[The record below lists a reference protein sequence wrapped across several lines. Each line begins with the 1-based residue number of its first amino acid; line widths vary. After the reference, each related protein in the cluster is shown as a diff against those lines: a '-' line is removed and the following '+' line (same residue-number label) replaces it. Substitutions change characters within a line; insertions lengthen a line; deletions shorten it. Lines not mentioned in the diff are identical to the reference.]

1 MLFRTAKNE
10 NLRVKGTSMYR
21 SSIFPLI
28 VAISLVSGCG
38 YDGDRSSSQIF
49 PARNAIR
56 LELPEEDEQIDFRFV
71 NWAEDG
77 SHVRTIVTEFKDGIT
92 ETKYFRPDSTL
103 DKVTQFYPTES
114 QEQDVGDANNT
125 NKTRQLRISLVYDEN
140 GKVLLYERAFQ
151 PDGKAAVFGSRGADG
166 NFRRELFYENGKSL
180 HRLHFIDPSG
190 LVLMEQIFGRDGIIE
205 LVIRRDKRGN
215 EATEEYRE
223 DGTLCYVTVR
233 PRSKYG
239 PVERS
244 FYSTDG
250 ARLEMQ
256 VRYASGSI
264 QVKYYV
270 SGKVVEERYVYQ
282 SGTASVTTWDSTG
295 NKITRRYSGKP
306 DSNDWTDITGFELK
320 GVTEYD
326 GDSKVRREIEFHP
339 DGKTPREVRYPDGPG
354 TTYKTLYKYF
364 REDGTLEKEEYK
376 EDYKTTRDE
385 KEYPAEDEIR
395 ETVPEEYF
403 TPSDRSSPELLSASE
418 MPEPPQYGCE
428 NCCGEGCE
436 YCMP

>member
-1 MLFRTAKNE
+1 MLFRTANNE

-28 VAISLVSGCG
+28 VAISIVSGCG

-49 PARNAIR
+49 PTRNAIR

-103 DKVTQFYPTES
+103 DKITQFYPASDE
-114 QEQDVGDANNT
+114 EDAGGSDG
-125 NKTRQLRISLVYDEN
+125 KRQLRISLVYDED

-151 PDGKAAVFGSRGADG
+151 TDGKAAVFGSRRADG
-166 NFRRELFYENGKSL
+166 VFRRELFYEDGKNL
-180 HRLHFIDPSG
+180 HRLHFIDRSG
-190 LVLMEQIFGRDGIIE
+190 LVLIEQIFGRDGIVD
-205 LVIRRDKRGN
+205 LVIRRDNRGN

-223 DGTLCYVTVR
+223 DGTLRYVTVR
-233 PRSKYG
+233 PRSKHG

-244 FYSTDG
+244 FFSTDG

-264 QVKYYV
+264 QVKYYEN
-270 SGKVVEERYVYQ
+270 GKVVEERYVYQ
-282 SGTASVTTWDSTG
+282 SGTASVSTWDKDG
-295 NKITRRYSGKP
+295 NKVTRRYSGKP
-306 DSNDWTDITGFELK
+306 DSNSWTDISGFELK

-326 GDSKVRREIEFHP
+326 GDTRVRREIEFHP

-385 KEYPAEDEIR
+385 KEYPVEDNIR

-403 TPSDRSSPELLSASE
+403 TPSGREAPELLSAAE

>member
-1 MLFRTAKNE
+1 MSRYA
-10 NLRVKGTSMYR
+10 
-21 SSIFPLI
+21 IFPL
-28 VAISLVSGCG
+28 VAAISIVSGCG

-49 PARNAIR
+49 PTRNAIR

-103 DKVTQFYPTES
+103 DKITQFYPASDE
-114 QEQDVGDANNT
+114 EDAGGSDG
-125 NKTRQLRISLVYDEN
+125 KRQLRISLVYDED

-151 PDGKAAVFGSRGADG
+151 TDGKAAVFGSRRADG
-166 NFRRELFYENGKSL
+166 VFRRELFYEDGKNL
-180 HRLHFIDPSG
+180 HRLHFIDRSG
-190 LVLMEQIFGRDGIIE
+190 LVLVEQIFGRDGIVD
-205 LVIRRDKRGN
+205 LVIRRDNRGN
-215 EATEEYRE
+215 ETTEEYRE
-223 DGTLCYVTVR
+223 DGTLRYVTVR

-244 FYSTDG
+244 FFSADG
-250 ARLEMQ
+250 IRLEMQ

-264 QVKYYV
+264 QVKYYEN
-270 SGKVVEERYVYQ
+270 GKVVEERYVYQ
-282 SGTASVTTWDSTG
+282 SGTASVSTWDKDG
-295 NKITRRYSGKP
+295 NKVTRRYSGKP
-306 DSNDWTDITGFELK
+306 DSNGWTDITGFELK

-326 GDSKVRREIEFHP
+326 GDTKVRREIEFHP

-385 KEYPAEDEIR
+385 KEYPVEDNIR

-403 TPSDRSSPELLSASE
+403 TPSGREAPELLSAAE